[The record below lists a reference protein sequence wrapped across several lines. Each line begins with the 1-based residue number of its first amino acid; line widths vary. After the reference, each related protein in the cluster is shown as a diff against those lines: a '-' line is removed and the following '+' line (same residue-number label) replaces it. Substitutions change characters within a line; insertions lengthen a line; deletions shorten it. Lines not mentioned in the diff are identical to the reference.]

1 MVLTAAFA
9 QVSVATTLSNMGQ
22 VLQAQGSYARA
33 RECYEEGLQIQKAAL
48 GERHADVATSLV
60 CLGFVCNAEGKHA
73 DALVFYEQALEIY
86 RATLG
91 DKHVSG

>member
-9 QVSVATTLSNMGQ
+9 QVLVATTLANMGQ

-33 RECYEEGLQIQKAAL
+33 RQCYEESLQIRKAAL
-48 GERHADVATSLV
+48 GDRHADVAKSLLGLGSV
-60 CLGFVCNAEGKHA
+60 CREEGKYA
-73 DALVFYEQALEIY
+73 DALVFFEQALEIY

-91 DKHVSG
+91 DKHVSA